1 MSHSHDVAGASEI
14 EELCKRLDM
23 KIVWSADWTDCI
35 PDRDALEAAAL
46 IRKLVAERDE
56 ARKALAT
63 DARVEAIFSAILT
76 PRGNSEDG
84 TRDHLPRPLRNY
96 LSEACGSA
104 GLTGFND
111 GYAEAQG
118 KFESRATAAEAEV
131 ARLRAENEALN
142 DGSQTAVIVTNCF
155 DLAKELGVP
164 KGGSLFETVIELRDR
179 ARTALEGRS
188 DE

>member
-1 MSHSHDVAGASEI
+1 MVEI
-14 EELCKRLDM
+14 TSDLLSRL
-23 KIVWSADWTDCI
+23 
-35 PDRDALEAAAL
+35 AAAQIEASAKGWYGL
-46 IRKLVAERDE
+46 DVLLYEAEMAIQRLVAERDE

-63 DARVEAIFSAILT
+63 DARIDAIFAAILT
-76 PRGNSEDG
+76 TRDNPEDG

-131 ARLRAENEALN
+131 ERLRAENAELKAWKKRRQEEDEDEA
-142 DGSQTAVIVTNCF
+142 
-155 DLAKELGVP
+155 
-164 KGGSLFETVIELRDR
+164 DR
-179 ARTALEGRS
+179 REIW
-188 DE
+188 